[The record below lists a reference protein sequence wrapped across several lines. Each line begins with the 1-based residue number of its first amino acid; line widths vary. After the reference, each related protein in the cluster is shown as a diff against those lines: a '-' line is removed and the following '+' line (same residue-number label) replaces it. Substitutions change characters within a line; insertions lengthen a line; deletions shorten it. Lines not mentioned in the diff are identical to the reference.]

1 MSDFPDHPFWDFS
14 LRVYMTPGVG
24 PACVELQAAHEL
36 DVNVVLW
43 CLWMGASGRGS
54 MTGAEMRGAL
64 DAIDPWHNEV
74 VRALRAVR
82 TRMKGGMPPSPDA
95 RTESLRQRIQ
105 KIEIDCEHNEQLMLA
120 GAVDRPADEGR
131 AEADRLSDSAANVGL
146 YCRERGY
153 RLSAA
158 DRGHF
163 AAILAVAYPEQ
174 DRTAVESAAAGL
186 K

>member
-14 LRVYMTPGVG
+14 LKVYMTPGVG

-36 DVNVVLW
+36 DVNIVLW
-43 CLWMGASGRGS
+43 CLWMGASGRGAMS
-54 MTGAEMRGAL
+54 EAEMDRATGAVQA
-64 DAIDPWHNEV
+64 WHHEV

-120 GAVDRPADEGR
+120 GAVEREPDDGR
-131 AEADRLSDSAANVGL
+131 AAAERVRDSAANIAL
-146 YCRERGY
+146 YCARAGY
-153 RLSAA
+153 GVTDA
-158 DRGHF
+158 DRRNF
-163 AAILAVAYPEQ
+163 AVVLAVAYPDIGRE
-174 DRTAVESAAAGL
+174 TVESAAAAIR
-186 K
+186 